1 MKKLTVLIPAYNEEK
16 TISQV
21 IRRVKDADIG
31 DLEREIIVVDDCP
44 RDSTRL
50 ILQWTLGIT
59 VIFHERNLG

>member
-1 MKKLTVLIPAYNEEK
+1 MKKLTVLIPVYNEEK

-31 DLEREIIVVDDCP
+31 DLEREIIVVDDCS

-50 ILQWTLGIT
+50 ILQGTLGIT
-59 VIFHERNLG
+59 VIFNERNLG